1 MLFHVK
7 PQHSWEIREGNST
20 TPSPASERLRW
31 VEGTEEE
38 HGHAHQTIRHSLS

>member
-7 PQHSWEIREGNST
+7 PQHSWETCEGNAT

-31 VEGTEEE
+31 VEGTEE
-38 HGHAHQTIRHSLS
+38 LKV